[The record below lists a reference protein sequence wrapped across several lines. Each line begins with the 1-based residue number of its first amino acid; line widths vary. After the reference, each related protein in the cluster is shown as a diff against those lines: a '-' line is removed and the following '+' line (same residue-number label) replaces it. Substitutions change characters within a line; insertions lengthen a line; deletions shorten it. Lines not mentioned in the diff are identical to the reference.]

1 MNVIT
6 FVTAYDLATNSNRA
20 IAEDLNSIP
29 YLTLFEKK
37 ATSKNQKELWQK
49 L

>member
-1 MNVIT
+1 MSIIT

-20 IAEDLNSIP
+20 IAEGLNSTP

-37 ATSKNQKELWQK
+37 ATSQNLKELLQK
-49 L
+49 